1 MKRPQTK
8 LVSKEHC
15 LQVGKLYRITG
26 PALAVAFSLMSGA
39 HATLKPGD
47 IMMFLGSKAIDRDDK
62 VYGEQV
68 YHMQVWFHQFL
79 SPDGVI
85 LGRWTSTPKA
95 PSMYYWCEEVVKG
108 RP

>member
-1 MKRPQTK
+1 
-8 LVSKEHC
+8 
-15 LQVGKLYRITG
+15 
-26 PALAVAFSLMSGA
+26 
-39 HATLKPGD
+39 
-47 IMMFLGSKAIDRDDK
+47 MMFLGSKEIDRDDK
-62 VYGEQV
+62 VYGKQAL
-68 YHMQVWFHQFL
+68 QIRAWWHQFL

>member
-1 MKRPQTK
+1 MKRSHKLITK
-8 LVSKEHC
+8 ERR

-26 PALAVAFSLMSGA
+26 DGVIAFSLMGGG
-39 HATLKPGD
+39 HGMLRPGD
-47 IMMFLGSKAIDRDDK
+47 IMMFLGTKEIARDDRA
-62 VYGEQV
+62 YGKPALQIRA
-68 YHMQVWFHQFL
+68 WFHQFL
-79 SPDGVI
+79 SPDGTI